1 MRKNQSRFFLCLNT
15 DSGILLIQAAAAL
28 SSRWRCYFYR
38 RNQWYGFP
46 ESASVSRVPS
56 ICVSGA
62 LDVFGHNF
70 EFNLVAVLFEE
81 RRQESLSINPL
92 NVDGMVRQN
101 FNRLRELPAL
111 FLYEDKSGRVGSA
124 DYQLAALESF
134 YLAKALRLSGQGKSE
149 QDDARDKDS

>member
-1 MRKNQSRFFLCLNT
+1 
-15 DSGILLIQAAAAL
+15 
-28 SSRWRCYFYR
+28 
-38 RNQWYGFP
+38 
-46 ESASVSRVPS
+46 
-56 ICVSGA
+56 
-62 LDVFGHNF
+62 
-70 EFNLVAVLFEE
+70 
-81 RRQESLSINPL
+81 
-92 NVDGMVRQN
+92 MVRQN